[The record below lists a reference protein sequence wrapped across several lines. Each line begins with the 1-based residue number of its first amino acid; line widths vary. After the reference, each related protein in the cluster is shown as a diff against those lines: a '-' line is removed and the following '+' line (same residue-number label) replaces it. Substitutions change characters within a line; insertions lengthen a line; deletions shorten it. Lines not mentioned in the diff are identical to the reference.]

1 MNFLLRPNRRP
12 VFGFLFFSLICI
24 AFASQAQQGSW
35 KNYLLLSGNGGP
47 GTTNP
52 GALGYGVVVSSS
64 GSGCTMSGGIVGAY
78 SMVRSSGVTNFNT
91 NIHSRGQVM
100 LGNLNTVTGRISA
113 ANVSNLGGTIFSAGL
128 LSQLSGKIDVKGNI
142 VVSSGTVSN
151 TVTHPVGTT
160 YSGPAPMA
168 NVTATPTLQVVPA
181 LPSVT
186 PFPAAGVVNITN
198 SMTLNP
204 GSYGTMSFTGKT
216 ITFNGPGTYV
226 FSAINLT
233 NINTF
238 NFDFQNTPNTSNGI
252 FRIYVHGN
260 VNLAKIYTNLLN
272 GGSAS
277 RIYLE
282 THGNGIGSPTGKDAF
297 IIGNSTTIPSGNG
310 RFYGTVWAP
319 YAAASIGQGLSTC
332 QYQGAILSA
341 TQVNVFA
348 PSNITYAPFYDCAN
362 ISANAGPDTTIV
374 CGGPTLQLQG
384 VASFANAQYAW
395 SSSDGVLGADSN
407 TATPTIVQFG
417 TFVLKVTDPISGC
430 AATDTV
436 SVGFVPCVV
445 PGYEP
450 PAGGKETNIIGP
462 DLTWL
467 NTTFNPTNNTP
478 PNEDIF
484 VVRNDSVW
492 VEIIYNDGMYTNLYS
507 LITAPPFN
515 ATQFIDN
522 GVGNRILT
530 TMIRYAELDELNNLN
545 QTSGLNIINYVR
557 PLYRPLTSGGVAYTP
572 GDIAQRTNLARVGF
586 DTKGEGI
593 KIGVISNSYN
603 TQPGNPAQIDVLN
616 GDLPG
621 PGNPDSNFT
630 PVQVVD
636 YPGGVQSDEGRAML
650 QIIHDIAP
658 KAELMFRTGFISA
671 GNMAQGIRDLQQNG
685 CDIAVDDITY
695 VTEPFFKDGLIA
707 QAVNEVKTLGVT
719 YFTSAGNFGDRSYE
733 GIFNPVPAPAPLTG
747 NAHDFSNGDIY
758 QSISLTPGNYLV
770 VLQWEDDFYSIN
782 QNQAGTQNDLDIYLT
797 YDNGVTLFG
806 CNRSNLNGDPI
817 EVLPFTVSQN
827 TNSNILI
834 TRSAGNSSNVHFK
847 YIFFRG
853 APTFNEYHTGSS
865 TIVGQGNATGAIT
878 LGAVLYSNTPPFGVD
893 PATKASFSST
903 GGTLMNGV
911 AREKPDLCAP
921 NGGNTTVNLGGPDIE
936 GDNLPN
942 FFGTSAAA
950 PHAAGAAA
958 LIMSA
963 HQKFYGTGMTPDSVR
978 NILIHNAN
986 DMYTPG
992 FDFLSGYGLLDAD
1005 ACIRRFANPQPV
1017 ITSLEIPPG
1026 VTPGDT
1032 AFTLI
1037 IHGQHLTAGTEV
1049 YIRTDTIPTTFVS
1062 DSVLT
1067 AAIPP
1072 FTGNPSIHVCT
1083 PSMTLIGGDGGCS
1096 DSAYFFTP
1104 VKKQIVVTADNK
1116 SKKYGEALPQFTVH
1130 ITVDGLPL
1138 DSTTYTLAD
1147 LGLDSITYQ
1156 TPAVVFS
1163 AVGFYFI
1170 KPIADVSD
1178 QALQELFQYSFVNG
1192 ILTVSKMPI
1201 VIIPDDKTVTFGDPI
1216 DGTDI
1221 DFRYNFDSTYI
1232 PPALLG
1238 DFIDSIRLA
1247 YEPTLIKQVVLI
1259 DDRDEF
1265 NDSTINSDDI
1275 LNLSFLSGSRGIA
1288 NGSRG
1293 IVNGS
1298 RGIVNGIA
1306 DTTYVIDLPYQSL
1319 VEYNQDGSSANLY
1332 DSCLITN
1339 GSRGI
1344 ANGSRGIVN
1353 GSRGIVNSASLVD
1366 GSALVNGSR
1375 GIANGSRAV
1384 ANGSRGIANGSRGIV
1399 NADVLDGVNNSN
1411 SAVII
1416 HEEDLD
1422 VPEDTAATFELYA
1435 VNAITGLSAGTHYI
1449 IPGSFMAYNYS
1460 VTYGLGH
1467 LNVQPYEIRIQ
1478 AMDTSSTYGTPPFY
1492 TIDITGYQYDD
1503 VDTFVFDGVL
1513 TPTPDPGSPIPAGTH
1528 TIHAGG
1534 LTLKSPSNYFLTYVD
1549 GSLQVNPAEL
1559 TVTADSQSRPYG
1571 FNNPPLTIQYN
1582 GFQYNENESAL
1593 TIPPTAQTTAQV
1605 SSLPGN
1611 YPITVA
1617 GGVSTNYLFN
1627 YQPSQ
1632 LTVGAVP
1639 SCTIQMPPAY
1649 SFCHSGSNTIEAV
1662 APANYLYN
1670 WSVAGPG
1677 WSIDAGGNSLTAEY
1691 TSGNSGSPGEFQF
1704 QVFAPQTNFQVASC
1718 SLSVSN
1724 ICYPEYCTY
1733 TEAYW
1738 SNASAT
1744 DCAGITPT
1752 NKLPSLLTFPLI
1764 NGSGARTITFG
1775 TADVNCLMS
1784 KLPAGNELGALSIGN
1799 YTCPTLNYTNNLASN
1814 GKLRNSL
1821 LGKEVA
1827 LALSV
1832 RNHPSL
1838 GALILEGENM
1848 ITYQASACVNGEM
1861 VPGTMQVFTIPSS
1874 VLNYLGSANTVND
1887 LLLLANQ
1894 SLGGELP
1901 ANAPT
1906 MQSISDAVNAILNG
1920 FDHCRILYGFN
1931 SVGNSARNA
1940 QNNAVSQAIS
1950 LDIYPNPTSGQTTIS
1965 FPVFK
1970 NQLGRL
1976 ELYDLKGS
1984 LLATL
1989 YESKVTDDGHYSL
2002 QINASAYGSGVF
2014 MVRYASGDQVSVKKL
2029 VIID

>member
-1 MNFLLRPNRRP
+1 MNLRLRPNRKP
-12 VFGFLFFSLICI
+12 FFLFLFICVGLAQSI
-24 AFASQAQQGSW
+24 HAQQGAW
-35 KNYLLLSGNGGP
+35 KDYVLLSGNGGT

-52 GALGYGVVVSSS
+52 GSLGYGVVFSSS
-64 GSGCTMSGGIVGAY
+64 GTGSAVNGGIVGAY
-78 SMVRSSGVTNFNT
+78 SMIKTTGANNFNT
-91 NIHSRGQVM
+91 SLYSRGQIS

-113 ANVSNLGGTIFSAGL
+113 ANLSNLSGTIFSSGL

-160 YSGPAPMA
+160 YSGPAPGA
-168 NVTATPTLQVVPA
+168 NVTANPTLQTIPSLPA
-181 LPSVT
+181 VT

-204 GSYGTMSFTGKT
+204 GSYGSMSFTGKT

-238 NFDFQNTPNTSNGI
+238 NFDFQNKPNNANGI

-260 VNLAKIYTNLLN
+260 ANLAKIYTNLVN

-277 RIYLE
+277 RIFFE
-282 THGNGIGSPTGKDAF
+282 SHGNGIGSPTGKDAVT
-297 IIGNSTTIPSGNG
+297 IGNLSTIPSGTG
-310 RFYGTVWAP
+310 RFYGTIWAP
-319 YAAASIGQGLSTC
+319 YAAVNIGQGLSAC
-332 QYQGAILSA
+332 QYQGAIYSA
-341 TQVNVFA
+341 TQVSVYS
-348 PSNITYAPFYDCAN
+348 PTTITYAPFYDCAN
-362 ISANAGPDTTIV
+362 VSANAGPDTTIV
-374 CGGPTLQLQG
+374 CGGPTLHLQG

-395 SSSDGVLGADSN
+395 STPNGVLGADSN
-407 TATPTIVQFG
+407 TANPTVVQFG
-417 TFVLKVTDPISGC
+417 TFVLKVTEPASGC
-430 AATDTV
+430 VAIDTV
-436 SVGFVPCVV
+436 LVNFIPCIV
-445 PGYEP
+445 PGYAP

-467 NTTFNPTNNTP
+467 NTTFNPNNTAP

-484 VVRNDSVW
+484 VVKNDSVW
-492 VEIIYNDGMYTNLYS
+492 VEIIYNDGMYTNLYN

-515 ATQFIDN
+515 ASQFIDN

-530 TMIRYAELDELNNLN
+530 TLIRYAELDELNNLN

-557 PLYRPLTSGGVAYTP
+557 PLYRPITSGGVAYTK
-572 GDIAQRTNLARVGF
+572 GDVAQKTNLARAGF
-586 DTKGEGI
+586 DTRGEGI
-593 KIGVISNSYN
+593 KIGVISNSFN
-603 TQPGNPAQIDVLN
+603 TQPGNPAHIDVLN

-636 YPGGVQSDEGRAML
+636 YPGGAQSDEGRAML

-658 KAELMFRTGFISA
+658 KSELMFRTGFISA
-671 GNMAQGIRDLQQNG
+671 GNMAQGIRDLKQSG
-685 CDIAVDDITY
+685 CQIEVDDISY
-695 VTEPFFKDGLIA
+695 VTEPFFRDGLIA
-707 QAVNEVKTLGVT
+707 QAVNEVKAQGVT
-719 YFTSAGNFGDRSYE
+719 YFTSAGNYGDRSYE
-733 GIFNPVPAPAPLTG
+733 GIFNPVPAPAPLSG
-747 NAHDFSNGDIY
+747 SAHNFSNGDIY

-782 QNQAGTQNDLDIYLT
+782 QNQNGTQNDLDIYLT

-834 TRSAGNSSNVHFK
+834 TRSAGTGNNIHFK

-853 APTFNEYHTGSS
+853 APTFNEYHQGSS
-865 TIVGQGNATGAIT
+865 TIVGQANATGAIT
-878 LGAVLYSNTPPFGVD
+878 LGAVLYSNTPPFGVT

-903 GGTLMNGV
+903 GGTLVNGV
-911 AREKPDLCAP
+911 ARQKPDLCAP

-936 GDNLPN
+936 GDSLPN

-963 HQKFYGTGMTPDSVR
+963 HQKFYNTAMTPDQVR
-978 NILIHNAN
+978 NLLINHAS

-1005 ACIRRFANPQPV
+1005 ACIRTFANPEPV
-1017 ITSLEIPPG
+1017 ITSLDIPPG
-1026 VTPGDT
+1026 ITPGDT
-1032 AFTLI
+1032 TFTLT
-1037 IHGQHLTAGTEV
+1037 IHGQHLSTETNV
-1049 YIRTDTIPTTFVS
+1049 YVRNDTIPTNYVS

-1067 AAIPP
+1067 ATIPP
-1072 FTGNPSIHVCT
+1072 FDGNPSIHVCT
-1083 PSMTLIGGDGGCS
+1083 PSMTPVGGDGGCS
-1096 DSAYFFTP
+1096 DTMYFFSP
-1104 VKKQIVVTADNK
+1104 VKKEVVVNADNK

-1130 ITVDGLPL
+1130 ITVDGVPL
-1138 DSTTYTLAD
+1138 DSTSYTLAE
-1147 LGLDSITYQ
+1147 LGLDSLTYQ
-1156 TPAVVFS
+1156 TPANVFS
-1163 AVGFYFI
+1163 TVGLYFI
-1170 KPIADVSD
+1170 KPIADVSA
-1178 QALQELFQYSFVNG
+1178 QALQELFHYSFVNG
-1192 ILTVSKMPI
+1192 ILTVNKMPI
-1201 VIIPDDKTVTFGDPI
+1201 VITPEDKTVTFGDQI
-1216 DGTDI
+1216 DGRDI
-1221 DFRYNFDSTYI
+1221 QFRYHFDSAYI

-1298 RGIVNGIA
+1298 RGIVNGVA
-1306 DTTYVIDLPYQSL
+1306 DTTYVIDLPYQSV
-1319 VEYNQDGSSANLY
+1319 VEYNQNGGAANLY

-1399 NADVLDGVNNSN
+1399 NAEVLDGVNNSN

-1422 VPEDTAATFELYA
+1422 TPEDTNATFELYA
-1435 VNAITGLSAGTHYI
+1435 VNAITGLTAGTHYI

-1467 LNVQPYEIRIQ
+1467 LNVQPYEIKIQ
-1478 AMDTSSTYGTPPFY
+1478 SRDTSTTYGTPPFY

-1503 VDTFVFDGVL
+1503 VDSFVFDGAL
-1513 TPTPDPGSPIPAGTH
+1513 APTPVPGSPIPAGTH

-1534 LTLKSPSNYFLTYVD
+1534 LTLKSPSNYFVTYVD
-1549 GSLQVNPAEL
+1549 GTLQVDPASL
-1559 TVTADSQSRPYG
+1559 TVTADNQSRPYG
-1571 FNNPPLTIQYN
+1571 FSNPPLTFQYN
-1582 GFQYNENESAL
+1582 GFKYNDNESSL
-1593 TIPPTAQTTAQV
+1593 TTAPSAQTTAQV

-1611 YPITVA
+1611 YPITV
-1617 GGVSTNYLFN
+1617 GGGFSPNYLFS
-1627 YQPSQ
+1627 YQPGQ
-1632 LTVGAVP
+1632 LTIGAAP

-1649 SFCHSGSNTIEAV
+1649 SFCHSGSNTIDAV
-1662 APANYLYN
+1662 APANYLYS
-1670 WSVAGPG
+1670 WSVAGAG
-1677 WSIDAGGNSLTAEY
+1677 WSIDGGGNTTTASY
-1691 TSGNSGSPGEFQF
+1691 TSGNSGVSGQFQF
-1704 QVFAPQTNFQVASC
+1704 NVYAPQTNYLVATC
-1718 SLSVSN
+1718 SLAVSN

-1738 SNASAT
+1738 SNPSAT
-1744 DCAGITPT
+1744 DCAGVTPGV
-1752 NKLPSLLTFPLI
+1752 KLPSLLTFPLV
-1764 NGSGARTITFG
+1764 NGSGSRTVTFG
-1775 TADVNCLMS
+1775 VADANCLMS
-1784 KLPAGNELGALSIGN
+1784 KLPAGSDLLALPTGN
-1799 YTCPTLNYTNNLASN
+1799 YTCPTLNYTNYLGSN
-1814 GKLRNSL
+1814 GKLKNRL
-1821 LGKEVA
+1821 LGKELA

-1832 RNHPSL
+1832 RNYPAL
-1838 GALILEGENM
+1838 GQLNLEGEYM
-1848 ITYQASACVNGEM
+1848 STFQASSCVNGEM
-1861 VPGTMQVFTIPSS
+1861 IPGTMQIVNIPTS
-1874 VLNYLGSANTVND
+1874 VLNYLGNSRTVND
-1887 LLLLANQ
+1887 LLALANQ
-1894 SLGGELP
+1894 SLGGALP
-1901 ANAPT
+1901 AGAPS
-1906 MQSISDAVNAILNG
+1906 MLSISDALDAILNG

-1931 SVGNSARNA
+1931 SMGNTARTT
-1940 QNNAVSQAIS
+1940 QSPPMDQTID
-1950 LDIYPNPTSGQTTIS
+1950 LIIYPNPSSGQTTVA
-1965 FPVFK
+1965 FPVF
-1970 NQLGRL
+1970 NDQEGRL
-1976 ELYDLKGS
+1976 EVFDLKGA
-1984 LLATL
+1984 LLGTL
-1989 YESKVTDDGHYSL
+1989 YENKAAEDGHYSL
-2002 QINASAYGSGVF
+2002 QINASVYGTGVF
-2014 MVRYASGDQVSVKKL
+2014 MVRYTSGKQVTVKKL